1 MSDAEDKSSSQ
12 SHLRAGVLTSSLT
25 IELHTHYA
33 IRLWAGRKKEDVTG
47 RRQYP
52 DIIGMP
58 QVIKRAGT
66 ISEDAAA
73 DNPYADS
80 WLMKLEQAL
89 VAASASLQQSIA
101 TLQETLNAL
110 PAQVTL
116 SAVSSVEPL
125 NIGVY
130 SHSPLGY
137 HCVWLLVGFD
147 QLAMKTFQAFHYGFI
162 SRSERDALLHNGSR
176 VIRQIYGLVR
186 SYRPLKVTRAD
197 IEEKTP
203 AGLEAIKWLGE
214 PDPDILSGRLRS
226 DFSPPLR
233 TVAQDAGRG

>member
-1 MSDAEDKSSSQ
+1 MSEPDEKNVPPPPY
-12 SHLRAGVLTSSLT
+12 RAGALKSALT

-33 IRLWAGRKKEDVTG
+33 IRLWEGRKKEDITG

-66 ISEDAAA
+66 ISVDAAA

-80 WLMKLEQAL
+80 WLIKLEQAL
-89 VAASASLQQSIA
+89 VTASAGLQQSIT
-101 TLQETLNAL
+101 TLQEILNAL
-110 PAQVTL
+110 PAQITL
-116 SAVSSVEPL
+116 SSVSSVEPL

-137 HCVWLLVGFD
+137 RCVWLLVGFD

-162 SRSERDALLHNGSR
+162 SRSERDTLLHNGSR

-203 AGLEAIKWLGE
+203 AGLDAIKWLGE

-233 TVAQDAGRG
+233 MVAQDAGRG

>member
-1 MSDAEDKSSSQ
+1 MSEPDEKIAPPAPR
-12 SHLRAGVLTSSLT
+12 RAGALKSALS

-33 IRLWAGRKKEDVTG
+33 IRLWEGRKKEDLTG

-66 ISEDAAA
+66 ISMDAAA

-80 WLMKLEQAL
+80 WLIKLEQAL
-89 VAASASLQQSIA
+89 MAASASLQQNIA

-110 PAQVTL
+110 PEHVTL

-137 HCVWLLVGFD
+137 RCVWLLVGFD

-162 SRSERDALLHNGSR
+162 SRSERDTLLHNGSR
-176 VIRQIYGLVR
+176 
-186 SYRPLKVTRAD
+186 VTRAD

-214 PDPDILSGRLRS
+214 PEPDILSGRLRS
-226 DFSPPLR
+226 GFSPR
-233 TVAQDAGRG
+233 RRAVVQDAGRG

>member
-1 MSDAEDKSSSQ
+1 MSEPDEKTAPPTPR
-12 SHLRAGVLTSSLT
+12 RAGALKSALS

-33 IRLWAGRKKEDVTG
+33 IRLWEGRKKEDLTG

-66 ISEDAAA
+66 ISMDAAA
-73 DNPYADS
+73 DNPYAEC
-80 WLMKLEQAL
+80 WLIKLEQSLAT
-89 VAASASLQQSIA
+89 ASASLQQSIA

-110 PAQVTL
+110 PEHVTL

-137 HCVWLLVGFD
+137 RCVWLLIGYD

-214 PDPDILSGRLRS
+214 PEPDILSGRLRS
-226 DFSPPLR
+226 GFSPIR
-233 TVAQDAGRG
+233 RAVVQDAGRG

>member
-1 MSDAEDKSSSQ
+1 MSEPDEKVAP
-12 SHLRAGVLTSSLT
+12 LPPRRAGALKSALT

-33 IRLWAGRKKEDVTG
+33 IRLWEGRKKEDLTG
-47 RRQYP
+47 QRQYP

-58 QVIKRAGT
+58 QVIKRAGI
-66 ISEDAAA
+66 ISVDAAA

-89 VAASASLQQSIA
+89 VTASASLQQRIA
-101 TLQETLNAL
+101 TLQEILDTL
-110 PAQVTL
+110 PDQVTL

-137 HCVWLLVGFD
+137 RCVWLLVGFD

-162 SRSERDALLHNGSR
+162 SRSERDALLHHGSR

-186 SYRPLKVTRAD
+186 SYRPLKVTRVD
-197 IEEKTP
+197 IEERTP
-203 AGLEAIKWLGE
+203 AGLEAIKLLGE
-214 PDPDILSGRLRS
+214 PAPDILSGRLRS
-226 DFSPPLR
+226 GFSPPLR
-233 TVAQDAGRG
+233 PLVQDAGRG

>member
-1 MSDAEDKSSSQ
+1 MSEPDQKTAPPAPRRVGALKS
-12 SHLRAGVLTSSLT
+12 ALT

-33 IRLWAGRKKEDVTG
+33 IRLWEGRKKEDLTG

-66 ISEDAAA
+66 ISADAAV

-80 WLMKLEQAL
+80 WLIKLEQAL
-89 VAASASLQQSIA
+89 ATASASLQQSIA

-110 PAQVTL
+110 PEHVTL

-137 HCVWLLVGFD
+137 RCVWLLVGFD

-214 PDPDILSGRLRS
+214 PEPDILSGRLRS
-226 DFSPPLR
+226 GFSPSR
-233 TVAQDAGRG
+233 RAVVQDAGRG

>member
-1 MSDAEDKSSSQ
+1 MSEPDEKVAPLPSR
-12 SHLRAGVLTSSLT
+12 RAGALKSALT

-33 IRLWAGRKKEDVTG
+33 IRLWEGRKKEDLTG
-47 RRQYP
+47 QRQYP

-66 ISEDAAA
+66 ISVDAAA

-80 WLMKLEQAL
+80 WLIKLEQAL
-89 VAASASLQQSIA
+89 VAASASLQKSIA
-101 TLQETLNAL
+101 SLQETLNTL
-110 PAQVTL
+110 PDQVTL

-137 HCVWLLVGFD
+137 RCVWLLVGFD

-162 SRSERDALLHNGSR
+162 SRSERDTLLHHGSR

-186 SYRPLKVTRAD
+186 SYRALKVSRAD

-203 AGLEAIKWLGE
+203 AGLEAIKLLGE

-226 DFSPPLR
+226 GFSPPLR
-233 TVAQDAGRG
+233 KVVQDAGRG

>member
-1 MSDAEDKSSSQ
+1 MSEPDQKTAPPAPRRVGALKS
-12 SHLRAGVLTSSLT
+12 ALT

-33 IRLWAGRKKEDVTG
+33 IRLWEGRKKEDLTG

-66 ISEDAAA
+66 ISADAAA

-80 WLMKLEQAL
+80 WLIKLEQAL
-89 VAASASLQQSIA
+89 ATASASLQQSIA

-110 PAQVTL
+110 PEHVTL

-137 HCVWLLVGFD
+137 RCVWLLVGFD

-214 PDPDILSGRLRS
+214 PEPDILSGRLRS
-226 DFSPPLR
+226 GFSPSR
-233 TVAQDAGRG
+233 RAVVQDAGRG